1 MERQPEMG
9 TYPGDPVSLSG
20 ELHSSCQDL
29 ETLIK
34 GCPNMEQFE
43 LITPNFHSVFHRA
56 LGMCVREQNFYAW
69 YVFFLLLVFYD
80 GIFFFFP

>member
-1 MERQPEMG
+1 MG

-29 ETLIK
+29 ETLAK

-43 LITPNFHSVFHRA
+43 LITPNFHSVFHKA
-56 LGMCVREQNFYAW
+56 LGVCVRGQEFYAW
-69 YVFFLLLVFYD
+69 YVVFFYS
-80 GIFFFFP
+80 FFFSFIQ